1 MVLRPANLS
10 ELTAGLAAAHAKG
23 ETADSFDLAAL
34 NRLLEHTP
42 EDMTAT
48 VETGM
53 TLGELQERL
62 AARGQWLPL
71 DPPGAAELTLGALL
85 ATNATG
91 PRRFGYG
98 TVRDYLLGVKV
109 ALADGTLIAPG
120 GKVVKNVA
128 GYDLAKLFVG
138 SGGSLGVIAEATF
151 KLRPLPETERF
162 VQAQCESLDRAGR
175 LLEAVLSSD
184 VTPVVLDLHNL
195 PSAEGHYPLVVGFAG
210 TREDVDWQLERAAA
224 LGLSQ
229 PATLDYEREFW
240 NDTPVRTPSV
250 GTPSSASPA
259 TTSVRTLSSASPS
272 PPSPS
277 LSRHN
282 PPAPIQKIS
291 VLPSRLIETLQGLCA
306 PFVARA
312 GNGIVYYRGAPL
324 PKPGEA
330 PSQLSLRLKQTW
342 DPKNILPPTPA

>member
-1 MVLRPANLS
+1 MLLRPANLL
-10 ELTAGLAAAHAKG
+10 ELTDTLTAAHDRG
-23 ETADSFDLAAL
+23 ETVDSFDLTAL

-53 TLGELQERL
+53 TLGELQSRL
-62 AARGQWLPL
+62 AARRQWLPV
-71 DPPGAAELTLGALL
+71 DPPGADELTLGALL

-98 TVRDYLLGVKV
+98 TVRDYLLGAKV

-128 GYDLAKLFVG
+128 GYDLAKLFIG
-138 SGGSLGVIAEATF
+138 SRGSLGVLAEATF

-162 VQAQCESLDRAGR
+162 VHAQCDSFGQAGR
-175 LLEAVLSSD
+175 LLEAVLSSE

-195 PSAEGHYPLVVGFAG
+195 SAPPRRYSLVVGFAG
-210 TREDVDWQLERAAA
+210 TREDVDWQLERAAT
-224 LGLSQ
+224 LGVNQ

-240 NDTPVRTPSV
+240 NNTSV
-250 GTPSSASPA
+250 GTLSAG
-259 TTSVRTLSSASPS
+259 TLSVGTLSPASPS
-272 PPSPS
+272 PFPTSQALERHQTASTTSPV
-277 LSRHN
+277 
-282 PPAPIQKIS
+282 QKIS
-291 VLPSRLIETLQGLCA
+291 VLPSRLIETLQGLSA
-306 PFVARA
+306 PFVSRA

-324 PKPGEA
+324 PKPAEA
-330 PSQLSLRLKQTW
+330 PFQLSLRLKQTW
-342 DPKNILPPTPA
+342 DPKNILPPPPA